1 MDNKIKYS
9 LVRIFANDGSIAG
22 VGFLVSDRHVISCAH
37 VVAAAIPGC
46 ESTSQVMPTEK
57 VKIDFPFSAPRD
69 GFWPTVAYWLPVKV
83 KDGQPSSDED
93 IVILRINDEDTVNCE
108 CQAVD
113 LLPVDDF
120 RKISFESF
128 GFPKDSTNKQL
139 KKGIPARGETR
150 GEITE
155 GCVMIENVNANSRG
169 YFVEQGFSGAP
180 ICDDKSVIGM
190 VARADKT
197 HSIAYMLPSNVLLK
211 ACFEHIGQLTS
222 EASEE
227 LIHLLKDISS
237 RNWFSIYSRYSVD
250 KTSRSPANIY
260 LAVLDLLRLTDR
272 QKGLD
277 CISHLGRE
285 FQCQSLVEWVKN
297 HFPKYYPQS
306 YNQITYKESETTDKG
321 KLLFQVEP
329 YISSEGVT
337 SEESFELHCWFNDGT
352 GYMKDSDIEPKPQK
366 IHEIFEKIQET
377 VNEYCIDHYVNVE
390 LVLPRSKFSLD
401 ITKLKTQ
408 NGAIFLQYESFVVL
422 RCLDR
427 FNARRKKFER
437 HNQSNSVARQ
447 HKDNLDK
454 NTTKHSGHLRLP
466 FWRSKSSILK
476 EFAKFQAGQLMYA
489 LAPDQSL
496 ENLFREFNPTN
507 NNNKGLFVACSFAPQ
522 ANQDSSVLSIALDY
536 GAPLAI
542 WFRELPEGIQYDDAK
557 LLEMLGLHAGITL
570 DALPDHIW
578 KLQKK
583 ALEEDNREN
592 PLYHLT
598 ILYDDY
604 ESVPQ

>member
-1 MDNKIKYS
+1 MKKS
-9 LVRIFANDGSIAG
+9 RESFLVRIFADDSTIVG

-37 VVAAAIPGC
+37 VVAKAIPNC
-46 ESTSQVMPTEK
+46 EDTNLSEPTGTLA
-57 VKIDFPFSAPRD
+57 IDFPF
-69 GFWPTVAYWLPVKV
+69 VAENTKLQARVCHWLPVKS
-83 KDGQPSSDED
+83 KEGQQPRGDED
-93 IVILRINDEDTVNCE
+93 IAILEIQGILNGEH
-108 CQAVD
+108 QAAD
-113 LLPVDDF
+113 LLPL
-120 RKISFESF
+120 KSYLNLKFESF
-128 GFPKDSTNKQL
+128 GFPYDSDNVQL
-139 KKGIPARGETR
+139 VNGMPIDGMTGR
-150 GEITE
+150 EIIG
-155 GCVMIENVNANSRG
+155 GCIKIKNLNSNSSD
-169 YFVEQGFSGAP
+169 YFIKEGFSGAP
-180 ICDDKSVIGM
+180 IWDNESVIGM
-190 VARADKT
+190 VVSAEDAPAV
-197 HSIAYMLPSNVLLK
+197 AYMLPSNLLMIE
-211 ACFEHIGQLTS
+211 CFEHIARLTPGS
-222 EASEE
+222 SKE
-227 LIHLLKDISS
+227 LVGLLKDISS
-237 RNWFSIYSRYSVD
+237 RSWHSIYSMYSVD
-250 KTSRSPANIY
+250 KASRLPANIY

-277 CISHLGRE
+277 FISHLGQE
-285 FQCQSLVEWVKN
+285 FQCQSLVEWLKN

-306 YNQITYKESETTDKG
+306 YNQITYKESETTVKG

-337 SEESFELHCWFNDGT
+337 SEESFELHYWFNDGT
-352 GYMKDSDIEPKPQK
+352 GYIKDSDIEPKPQK
-366 IHEIFEKIQET
+366 LHEIFEIIQET
-377 VNEYCIDHYVNVE
+377 VNEYCVDDYVNVE

-427 FNARRKKFER
+427 FNARRKRIER
-437 HNQSNSVARQ
+437 HNRSNPVLRQ
-447 HKDNLDK
+447 RKDKLDK

-476 EFAKFQAGQLMYA
+476 EFAKCQAGQFMYA

-496 ENLFREFNPTN
+496 EKLFQEFNPTN